1 MEYGFI
7 SQSSGFIFEKSLGLL
22 VHGFFYNF
30 NYPQAVFLCRRFD
43 ILGLAKELHRA
54 DHCH

>member
-43 ILGLAKELHRA
+43 ILGLAKELRGNS
-54 DHCH
+54 